1 MSNELTYSYHTFL
14 FPFIWKT
21 EPEIT
26 LGKFEEILQIGKN
39 WTERKWNVLM
49 QAQDVSKDE
58 KKKDEW
64 FQNYAAYQYFT
75 TAANNAIFNADG
87 MGVVRCYVLNKKNG
101 IYNIRKNKETLTLQ
115 INQIRL
121 NVYEAGIAI
130 MIFELEYN
138 PESESDRTL
147 DNVNKINEY
156 GRRINFPFLMES
168 SHLLCADWISV
179 QFDGSKEIKEDFLG
193 TAKNIKKHIQG
204 DEKGCRCSLNYVMKP
219 IQDILDGGQK
229 IITSNPAHR
238 DKYGKF
244 LIKPCTDDRMFV
256 CCAIQDAALS
266 QELKGVGS
274 KGISFLKDVNVRKA
288 DGDGDEATLSSR
300 LYKLIFVENKLTCQD
315 NTMKQ
320 KLLKACVYRRWIN
333 YGTVHGMTHHS
344 FVMVNNGKDI
354 PSINAFL
361 TEYVQMAILALAQRS
376 VLLMLEDE
384 AAEISNSF
392 SDENVISHEELEEI
406 ERLQEK
412 YVKIQ
417 NQLLLSEITVQEQG
431 VELYEMLRE
440 QLYIKKNMDD
450 LDGEMNNLR
459 DISNIA
465 NARLERQSDAD
476 EENKFNMLG
485 LLMGLLALV
494 EPLAM
499 IFTKN
504 DEDCWEGLVWF
515 FISIIVVAVI
525 LFKYRPFKKKK

>member
-1 MSNELTYSYHTFL
+1 
-14 FPFIWKT
+14 
-21 EPEIT
+21 
-26 LGKFEEILQIGKN
+26 
-39 WTERKWNVLM
+39 
-49 QAQDVSKDE
+49 
-58 KKKDEW
+58 
-64 FQNYAAYQYFT
+64 
-75 TAANNAIFNADG
+75 
-87 MGVVRCYVLNKKNG
+87 
-101 IYNIRKNKETLTLQ
+101 
-115 INQIRL
+115 
-121 NVYEAGIAI
+121 
-130 MIFELEYN
+130 
-138 PESESDRTL
+138 
-147 DNVNKINEY
+147 
-156 GRRINFPFLMES
+156 
-168 SHLLCADWISV
+168 
-179 QFDGSKEIKEDFLG
+179 
-193 TAKNIKKHIQG
+193 
-204 DEKGCRCSLNYVMKP
+204 
-219 IQDILDGGQK
+219 
-229 IITSNPAHR
+229 
-238 DKYGKF
+238 
-244 LIKPCTDDRMFV
+244 
-256 CCAIQDAALS
+256 
-266 QELKGVGS
+266 
-274 KGISFLKDVNVRKA
+274 
-288 DGDGDEATLSSR
+288 
-300 LYKLIFVENKLTCQD
+300 
-315 NTMKQ
+315 
-320 KLLKACVYRRWIN
+320 
-333 YGTVHGMTHHS
+333 
-344 FVMVNNGKDI
+344 
-354 PSINAFL
+354 
-361 TEYVQMAILALAQRS
+361 MAILALAQRS

-525 LFKYRPFKKKK
+525 LFKYRPSKKKK